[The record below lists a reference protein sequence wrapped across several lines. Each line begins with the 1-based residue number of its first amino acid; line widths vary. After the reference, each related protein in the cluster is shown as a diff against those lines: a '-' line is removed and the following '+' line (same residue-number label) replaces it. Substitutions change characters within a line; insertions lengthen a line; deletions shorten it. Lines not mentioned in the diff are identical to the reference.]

1 MIDGFAYTDMHEH
14 QDRILSILR
23 LLRPHEQVGAHK
35 IRVGRDN
42 DGGYIMVDDFDGV
55 TAAYSLGINDD
66 VSWDKQ
72 MAARNIDILQFD
84 HTIDALPENDPRFHW
99 SRTGICGVGEERDG
113 FRSLPEI
120 IRANGHAERD
130 LVLKMDIEGAEWSV
144 FATMPLDL
152 MARFRQI
159 VCEFHGF
166 QHIDQPDF
174 YERAAAASRNLA
186 ADAPGRARSCQQQH
200 GLCDCWRRTDPGLPG
215 DHARAGRRLQP
226 QALRGDL
233 PDADRPAVLAWPRR
247 LQPRTFRVLVQTR
260 GRW

>member
-1 MIDGFAYTDMHEH
+1 MIDGFAYTDTHEH
-14 QDRILSILR
+14 QERILSILR
-23 LLRPHEQVGAHK
+23 LLRPYEQVGAQK

-72 MAARNIDILQFD
+72 MAARDIDILQFD
-84 HTIDALPENDPRFHW
+84 HTIDALPESDPHFHW

-113 FRSLPEI
+113 FRSLPDI
-120 IRANGHAERD
+120 IQGNGHAEGD

-166 QHIDQPDF
+166 QHVDRPDF
-174 YERAAAASRNLA
+174 FERAAAACRNLSTNHRVVHVHA
-186 ADAPGRARSCQQQH
+186 NNNTAYAIVGGVPIPACLEITLSRTQGRSFQLSSETFPTPIDQPCWPGRADYT
-200 GLCDCWRRTDPGLPG
+200 L
-215 DHARAGRRLQP
+215 GR
-226 QALRGDL
+226 
-233 PDADRPAVLAWPRR
+233 
-247 LQPRTFRVLVQTR
+247 FEF
-260 GRW
+260 